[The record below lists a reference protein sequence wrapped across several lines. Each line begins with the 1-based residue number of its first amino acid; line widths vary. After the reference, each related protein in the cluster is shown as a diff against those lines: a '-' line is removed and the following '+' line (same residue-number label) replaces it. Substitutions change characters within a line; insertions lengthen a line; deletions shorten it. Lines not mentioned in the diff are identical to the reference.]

1 MGSDRMLPARR
12 DPQLP
17 EQESRSKRLL
27 RAFLSDK
34 MPTTI
39 EGYRRDLTDFT
50 KFVGAKDS
58 NEATRVFLSLQ
69 GNAEANELALDYK
82 EHLFERGLSPATIN
96 RRLSMLRSLNKAAR
110 ICGFVN
116 WKIEVSNMRRRP
128 FRDTSGPGGDG
139 FKKLIAALKGDASAM
154 AARDRALLGLM
165 FYRALRRKEVVGLNV
180 EDVDFKN
187 SRVSIVG
194 KGQHEPEWVT
204 LPGAAMSALEA
215 WIVHRDPKRDH
226 LGQPLFVNFDRAKK
240 GARLTGRSVARSV
253 ARVGK
258 LAGITVRPHG
268 LRHASITEL
277 LEETDGNV
285 REVQKFSRH
294 SKIETL
300 MLYDDNRRDVGGK
313 MGELLARRIEE
324 LDEEE
329 E

>member
-1 MGSDRMLPARR
+1 MLPARR
-12 DPQLP
+12 EDPQLP
-17 EQESRSKRLL
+17 EKEGRAKRLL

-34 MPTTI
+34 MPTTL

-50 KFVGAKDS
+50 RFVGAKDS
-58 NEATRVFLSLQ
+58 NDAARVFLGLE

-82 EHLFERGLSPATIN
+82 EHLFGRGLAPATIN

-116 WKIEVSNMRRRP
+116 WKIEISNMRRRP
-128 FRDTSGPGGDG
+128 YRDTKGPGGDG
-139 FKKLIAALKGDASAM
+139 FKKLIDVLKGDNSAM
-154 AARDRALLGLM
+154 AARDRALLSLM
-165 FYRALRRKEVVGLNV
+165 FYRGLRRKEVVGLNV

-187 SRVSIVG
+187 GRVSIVG
-194 KGQHEPEWVT
+194 KGHHEPEWVT

-215 WIVHRDPKRDH
+215 WIAHRDPRRDQ

-258 LAGITVRPHG
+258 LAGITARPHG

-277 LEETDGNV
+277 LDETDGNV
-285 REVQKFSRH
+285 RKVQKFSRH

-300 MLYDDNRRDVGGK
+300 MLYDDNRQDVGGE
-313 MGELLARRIEE
+313 MGRLLERKIEE
-324 LDEEE
+324 LGEEE